1 MLADRIIAR
10 LTISIQTLRANND
23 TRHATPDTRHP
34 PPDTRHATPISR
46 RPKKTL
52 ALLCACTLL
61 AAANAF
67 AQEKPAASTG
77 VGTLARDVSVKE
89 DGDPAVIPEVV
100 VQSIRRGQEYLKKAQ
115 NAKGSFYGSDD
126 TGPVSLVILALM
138 VDGSVPGRGPYGRE
152 VARGVE
158 YLLKNAQPSGLIHSK
173 DGRTPPMYNHGLST
187 LCLAEVWGMTGQPDI
202 LPVLKRAVDL
212 IVRCQNATAGGWN
225 YSPAVTGAGNGRDIS
240 VTVMQVVALRAAQNA
255 GIFVPEKTIRNA
267 VLCIKGNHT
276 GKEKGFG
283 YYSPSGPAP
292 ARTAAGVLSLQMCGQ
307 YDAKETRLGLEYLEE
322 HAAKMDK
329 VEHYYY
335 AQYYAMQCMYQ
346 ARDSAKWNAWYEAQC
361 RSMMSKQSK
370 ENGNIGGL
378 YETAWAILAMGL
390 PYRYLPIYQR

>member
-1 MLADRIIAR
+1 MRSRFRDQGSGFR
-10 LTISIQTLRANND
+10 LQGSVAC
-23 TRHATPDTRHP
+23 
-34 PPDTRHATPISR
+34 
-46 RPKKTL
+46 
-52 ALLCACTLL
+52 LLLLL
-61 AAANAF
+61 AVGAF
-67 AQEKPAASTG
+67 AQEKPAVSTG

-89 DGDPAVIPEVV
+89 DGDPAVIPEAV

-126 TGPVSLVILALM
+126 TGPVSLAVLALM

-158 YLLKNAQPSGLIHSK
+158 YLLKNAQPTGLIHSK
-173 DGRTPPMYNHGLST
+173 DGRTPAMYNHGLAT
-187 LCLAEVWGMTGQPDI
+187 LCLAEVWGMTRQQDI

-212 IVRCQNATAGGWN
+212 IVRCQSSRGGWR
-225 YSPAVTGAGNGRDIS
+225 YSPTPGDADTS

-255 GIFVPEKTIRNA
+255 GVFVPEKTIRDA
-267 VLCIKGNHT
+267 VSYIKSNHC
-276 GKEKGFG
+276 GKDKGFG
-283 YYSPSGPAP
+283 YSGPGGPAP
-292 ARTAAGVLSLQMCGQ
+292 ARSAAGVLSLQMCGQ
-307 YDAKETRLGLEYLEE
+307 YDARETRLGLEYLEE

-335 AQYYAMQCMYQ
+335 TQYYAMQCMYQ
-346 ARDSAKWNAWYEAQC
+346 ARDSAKWNAWYTTQC

>member
-1 MLADRIIAR
+1 MR
-10 LTISIQTLRANND
+10 
-23 TRHATPDTRHP
+23 
-34 PPDTRHATPISR
+34 SR
-46 RPKKTL
+46 FRDQGSGFRDQGSV
-52 ALLCACTLL
+52 ACLLLLL
-61 AAANAF
+61 AVGAF
-67 AQEKPAASTG
+67 AQEKPAVSTG

-89 DGDPAVIPEVV
+89 DGDPAVIPEAV

-126 TGPVSLVILALM
+126 TGPVGLVILALM

-158 YLLKNAQPSGLIHSK
+158 YLLKNAQPTGLIHSK
-173 DGRTPPMYNHGLST
+173 EARTPPMYNHALAT
-187 LCLAEVWGMTGQPDI
+187 LCLAEVWGMTRQPDI

-212 IVRCQNATAGGWN
+212 IVRSQGPQGGWR
-225 YSPAVTGAGNGRDIS
+225 YSPTPAPGVDIS

-255 GIFVPEKTIRNA
+255 GVFVPEKTIKDA
-267 VLCIKGNHT
+267 VSAIKSNHC

-283 YYSPSGPAP
+283 YGGPTGPGA

-346 ARDSAKWNAWYEAQC
+346 ARDSAKWNAWYATQC

-370 ENGNIGGL
+370 ANGNIGGL